1 MGYFISVIMIL
12 AMGYSQGV
20 QAHAEHDK
28 ARFVANSG
36 EDDGNCNNRFRP
48 CETVTYA
55 AQKANKGDTILVAQG
70 KYSIES
76 EQDLLYLTGQ
86 IVPVLGGFNQV
97 EQYQGQNPDTYLTSI
112 SGVPAKYAEQLSQQ
126 GFHIIRDTKGL
137 TTLSLQGKGL
147 NVSQLQLMQ
156 QKQVNR
162 VCIDGS
168 ADGFGCNNMSLL
180 AHVPL
185 SDFPSKPLSASD
197 IWGHIDLNTRQEYA
211 IIGLRNA
218 VAVVDVT
225 TPTSPTVIGSISG
238 LSSTWRDI
246 KVYQYFDTPT
256 LRWQAYAYVTT
267 EANEGL
273 TIIDLNDLENGISVV
288 RRQTTDST
296 AHNIYISN
304 LDYGL
309 NIALAHQVPAVHI
322 LGSNNFSGAFRSY
335 SLSDPEAL
343 GSTYTYP
350 ASNRS
355 DYTHDATSLT
365 INDARAQTDCVQANN
380 TDCLVILDFNE
391 DSLRVWDHTDENQA
405 IELGSSSYPNAEY
418 THSGWWSEDKQYVI
432 VHDELDEQT
441 HGLNTTLNIFD
452 ISSLSTPTLVGTWSG
467 PTSAIDHNGF
477 VRGNRYYMSTYERGL
492 TVLDITD
499 PSDPVEV
506 GFFDTY
512 PVSDNAGFNGAWGVY
527 PFLPSGNILVSDI
540 NSGLY
545 IIQDQTLENDTGNI
559 AFEPKQHQVDEG
571 QSISIVVTKTGNGA
585 STISYEMLP
594 GSADLEDVTLTKG
607 ELQWTS
613 NDTQPKSIT
622 LQTTT
627 DTLDEI
633 TESVFIRLFNPRN
646 GATLVNPS
654 ITTVHIVDAL
664 QQGKIVFATD
674 VVTVQETDTIVQI
687 PVTRQGGS
695 YGNVSVAYMLSSGTA
710 ILGADA
716 NTASGTLEWLDG
728 DNTEQFIE
736 ITLIN
741 DNETETQESLILT
754 LTAIAP
760 NVLGN
765 QSTLRILIRDDES
778 NQAPVTTAGDD
789 SEVNTRQNVILAGM
803 GSDPEEQPLNYL
815 WQQISGTSVTINQ
828 ADNSQASFT
837 APSTAGTLVFSLTI
851 TDDFGLFSSDNVNVT
866 VIASL
871 QTTGTTSG
879 GGSIDYWL
887 LISIL
892 SIRLIQ
898 RNMLNKSHMG
908 QKRYKRKILTVTHKS
923 NPNVVQIK
931 VE

>member
-1 MGYFISVIMIL
+1 MGYFIGVIMIL

-36 EDDGNCNNRFRP
+36 EDQGNCNNRFRP
-48 CETVTYA
+48 CKTVTYA
-55 AQKANKGDTILVAQG
+55 AQKANKGDSILVAQG
-70 KYSIES
+70 KYNIET
-76 EQDLLYLTGQ
+76 EQDLLYFTGQ

-112 SGVPAKYAEQLSQQ
+112 SGVPGEYAEQLSQQ
-126 GFHIIRDTKGL
+126 GFHVIRDTKGL

-147 NVSQLQLMQ
+147 TATHLQLMQ

-162 VCIDGS
+162 TCIDGT
-168 ADGFGCNNMSLL
+168 ADGFDCINMSLL

-185 SDFPSKPLSASD
+185 SDFPSKPMSAND
-197 IWGHIDLNTRQEYA
+197 IWGHVDLNTEKEYA

-225 TPTSPTVIGSISG
+225 TPTAPEVIGSISG
-238 LSSTWRDI
+238 LSSNWRDI
-246 KVYQYFDTPT
+246 KVYQYFDTST
-256 LRWQAYAYVTT
+256 LRWQAYAYATT

-273 TIIDLNDLENGISVV
+273 SIIDLNDLENGISLV

-309 NIALAHQVPAVHI
+309 NIPLAGQVPRVHI
-322 LGSNNFSGAFRSY
+322 LGANNFSGALRSY
-335 SLSDPEAL
+335 SLSDPETL
-343 GSTYTYP
+343 GSTYTN
-350 ASNRS
+350 ASGTRN

-380 TDCLVILDFNE
+380 SDCLVILDFNE

-452 ISSLSTPTLVGTWSG
+452 ISSLNTPTLVGTWSG
-467 PTSAIDHNGF
+467 PTRAIDHNGF
-477 VRGNRYYMSTYERGL
+477 VRGNRYYMSNYERGL

-512 PVSDNAGFNGAWGVY
+512 PVSDNAAFNGAWGVY

-545 IIQDQTLENDTGNI
+545 IIHDQTLENDTGNI
-559 AFEPKQHQVDEG
+559 AFDLKQRQVDEG
-571 QSISIVVTKTGNGA
+571 QSVSIVVTKTGNGA
-585 STISYEMLP
+585 STVSYEIVP
-594 GSADLEDVTLTKG
+594 GSAGLEDVMLTTG
-607 ELQWTS
+607 ELQWTT
-613 NDTQPKSIT
+613 NDTQPQNIT
-622 LQTTT
+622 LQTTN
-627 DTLDEI
+627 DALDEM

-654 ITTVHIVDAL
+654 ITTVQIIDAL
-664 QQGKIVFATD
+664 QQGQIVFATD
-674 VVTVQETDTIVQI
+674 EVTVKETDTSVHIA
-687 PVTRQGGS
+687 VTRQGGS
-695 YGNVSVAYMLSSGTA
+695 DGTISVEYVISSGSA
-710 ILGADA
+710 ILGTDA
-716 NTASGTLEWLDG
+716 NPASGTLEWLDG
-728 DNTEQFIE
+728 DNTDQYIE
-736 ITLIN
+736 IFLID
-741 DNETETQESLILT
+741 DNEIEAQESLVLT
-754 LTAIAP
+754 LTAVTSNA
-760 NVLGN
+760 LGN
-765 QSTLRILIRDDES
+765 QSTLHIVIRDDES
-778 NQAPVTTAGDD
+778 NQAPIATAGDD
-789 SEVNTRQNVILAGM
+789 SEVNTRQNVTLAGI

-815 WQQISGTSVTINQ
+815 WQQISGTNVTINH
-828 ADNSQASFT
+828 ADNPQANFT
-837 APSTAGTLVFSLTI
+837 APSTAGTLTFSLTI
-851 TDDFGLFSSDNVNVT
+851 TDDFGLASSDNVNVT

-871 QTTGTTSG
+871 PTTDISSG

-887 LISIL
+887 LVSL
-892 SIRLIQ
+892 LAIRLTCNNII
-898 RNMLNKSHMG
+898 RRPYKV
-908 QKRYKRKILTVTHKS
+908 QKI
-923 NPNVVQIK
+923 
-931 VE
+931 